1 MNKQRVVVSMILI
14 LFLMW
19 VSPFSS
25 SHSTAASPPIT
36 TLCAKGEKVVFSC
49 SFNTSGKIVSLCSSQ
64 KLTKTAGYIQ
74 YRFGTTSKVELEYPN
89 QRVETQKAFEYSH
102 YFRYQVDRIGI
113 SFSTNGYTYN
123 LFYDYNGE
131 EKPAI
136 TDQGLTVT
144 PPASTSKKEVN
155 FQCRGQAKADFGD
168 LDDVF
173 ENVSNP

>member
-1 MNKQRVVVSMILI
+1 MNKQPMVMLIILT
-14 LFLMW
+14 LFLLW
-19 VSPFSS
+19 VSPSSS
-25 SHSTAASPPIT
+25 SHSTNASPPVT

-49 SFNTSGKIVSLCSSQ
+49 SIKTSGKIVSLCSSQ

-74 YRFGTTSKVELEYPN
+74 YRFGTTGKVELEYPN

-102 YFRYQVDRIGI
+102 YFRYQVDRTGI
-113 SFSTNGYTYN
+113 SFSTNGYTYK
-123 LFYDYNGE
+123 LFHDYNGE
-131 EKPAI
+131 EKRSI

-144 PPASTSKKEVN
+144 PPVSTGKKEVT
-155 FQCRGQAKADFGD
+155 FQCRGQAKVDFGD